1 MQWHNETFELPENA
15 VRLAENKVCLNQMY
29 PIGSYVLAFQVHP
42 KIEMQILNLFIQHVA
57 QQPKTQHL
65 DRQLLDNLKH
75 SQAQQFSVGNW
86 RLNRAIDYLL
96 KA

>member
-1 MQWHNETFELPENA
+1 
-15 VRLAENKVCLNQMY
+15 MY
-29 PIGSYVLAFQVHP
+29 PIGNYVFAFQFHSE
-42 KIEMQILNLFIQHVA
+42 IEMQILNLFIRHA
-57 QQPKTQHL
+57 EQQLKTQDL

-75 SQAQQFSVGNW
+75 SQAQQFSIGNW

>member
-1 MQWHNETFELPENA
+1 
-15 VRLAENKVCLNQMY
+15 MY
-29 PIGSYVLAFQVHP
+29 PIGNYVLAFQFHP
-42 KIEMQILNLFIQHVA
+42 EIEMEVLNLFIRHVA
-57 QQPKTQHL
+57 QQLKTQDL